1 MRRELKKY
9 IIIST
14 IIIFITIFNIVML
27 ILNICNFNKLNNYY
41 KNIQIEKAE

>member
-27 ILNICNFNKLNNYY
+27 ILNIYNFNKLNNYY